1 VDSLVRQLK
10 QVVRRLWRA
19 PMFTCITLVTLA
31 VGIGA
36 NTAVFSV
43 LEGVLLKPLP
53 YPRPNQLVGVWH
65 SAPGLGM
72 EDVDMAPSNYFI
84 YREQNRTFQDIGL
97 YQGDSVSITGVS
109 QPEQVRAL
117 DVTDGTLPLLGV
129 PPLLGRWFTGSD
141 ATPGS
146 PDTVILTYGYWQR
159 KFGSDRSIA
168 GRTITV
174 DGKPRQIIG
183 VMPKNFQFLD
193 WEEPALILPLQFDR
207 DKTTLGQFSYE
218 GIGRLKPGMSLAEA
232 NTDVARMIP
241 AVWARFPTPP
251 GFSIDLF
258 KRARLSPNVQPLKQ
272 DVVGDVGQ
280 LLWILMGSIGTV
292 LLIACANA
300 ANLLLVRA
308 EGRQQE
314 LAIRAALGA
323 SRGRIGGELLLESMV
338 IGLFGGALGL
348 ALAYGALR
356 ILVALAP
363 AGLPRVDEIDIN
375 VPVLVFTLIAS
386 LLASLFSGL
395 IPVLRYAGAR
405 LGTGLREGGRALSQ
419 GRERH
424 RTRNTL
430 VVAQVGLGFCA
441 ACLLGIDG
449 AHLSR
454 LDSCRSR
461 IFRSPKSSNFS
472 LDDTR
477 GRSRR
482 QRKSCSH
489 AGRGHEEDSGHPRC
503 LFGRAYQFRPYGWGS
518 LGRSCVCTGPELC
531 RRANA
536 CAASVQVCLARTLS
550 NFGDSPGRGTR
561 FHLDRNLRQS
571 SRYHRLREFCTG
583 VLA

>member
-280 LLWILMGSIGTV
+280 LLWILMGSIGTG
-292 LLIACANA
+292 C
-300 ANLLLVRA
+300 
-308 EGRQQE
+308 
-314 LAIRAALGA
+314 
-323 SRGRIGGELLLESMV
+323 
-338 IGLFGGALGL
+338 
-348 ALAYGALR
+348 
-356 ILVALAP
+356 
-363 AGLPRVDEIDIN
+363 
-375 VPVLVFTLIAS
+375 
-386 LLASLFSGL
+386 
-395 IPVLRYAGAR
+395 
-405 LGTGLREGGRALSQ
+405 
-419 GRERH
+419 
-424 RTRNTL
+424 
-430 VVAQVGLGFCA
+430 C
-441 ACLLGIDG
+441 
-449 AHLSR
+449 
-454 LDSCRSR
+454 
-461 IFRSPKSSNFS
+461 
-472 LDDTR
+472 
-477 GRSRR
+477 
-482 QRKSCSH
+482 
-489 AGRGHEEDSGHPRC
+489 
-503 LFGRAYQFRPYGWGS
+503 
-518 LGRSCVCTGPELC
+518 
-531 RRANA
+531 
-536 CAASVQVCLARTLS
+536 
-550 NFGDSPGRGTR
+550 
-561 FHLDRNLRQS
+561 
-571 SRYHRLREFCTG
+571 
-583 VLA
+583 